1 MEDKLNNILVVIES
15 IDVDDSSGTKGRVAL
30 MQSLAKIGY
39 AITAVHF
46 TQKDIKIPGI
56 ECLAVNER
64 KDNVLYLLSRLH
76 RVLFRW
82 FKIDIGK
89 YIDQKIGFSFGF
101 FNDARSIKKAIATY
115 KPESFDMVWTLSKGN
130 SYRAH
135 KAILELPQW
144 HSKWYAYVHDPYP
157 QQLYPR
163 PYNFVPH
170 GYKQKR
176 YFFRDITSS
185 AKRVVFPSLLL
196 KEWMQSYFVN
206 IEGKSLIVPHQ
217 FPEETTENIILPDF
231 FEEEKFNLL
240 HAGNLLDLRDPKPII
255 EAYQLFLRQFPEA
268 KNNAALIF
276 IGKAST
282 FDAYLTKK
290 KKEISSLYT
299 SDGYLPF
306 NKVYA
311 MQKAVTINIILEAK
325 SEISPFLPGKFT
337 HCVAANKPIL
347 LVGPYYSE
355 SKRLLGKDYSLSF
368 DFNQVE
374 DMAKSIGD
382 IYEKWKQDKNSVWL
396 DREDLKIYL
405 SSENL
410 KTTITEDVVL

>member
-130 SYRAH
+130 S
-135 KAILELPQW
+135 
-144 HSKWYAYVHDPYP
+144 
-157 QQLYPR
+157 
-163 PYNFVPH
+163 
-170 GYKQKR
+170 
-176 YFFRDITSS
+176 
-185 AKRVVFPSLLL
+185 
-196 KEWMQSYFVN
+196 
-206 IEGKSLIVPHQ
+206 KSLIVPHQ

-240 HAGNLLDLRDPKPII
+240 HAGNL
-255 EAYQLFLRQFPEA
+255 
-268 KNNAALIF
+268 
-276 IGKAST
+276 
-282 FDAYLTKK
+282 
-290 KKEISSLYT
+290 
-299 SDGYLPF
+299 
-306 NKVYA
+306 
-311 MQKAVTINIILEAK
+311 
-325 SEISPFLPGKFT
+325 
-337 HCVAANKPIL
+337 
-347 LVGPYYSE
+347 
-355 SKRLLGKDYSLSF
+355 
-368 DFNQVE
+368 
-374 DMAKSIGD
+374 
-382 IYEKWKQDKNSVWL
+382 
-396 DREDLKIYL
+396 KIHPL
-405 SSENL
+405 CCG
-410 KTTITEDVVL
+410 